1 VKGLR
6 AGARERLVAGA
17 VLIVLFAVGAI
28 ALGRWERSHAIDA
41 NRSGIARARSEAGP
55 DLFSARLAS
64 VVSTDGLACTQYRL
78 QPSLGIS
85 LCWDGSGHLVEA
97 VRFDGDRTE
106 RWSLADYPSAA
117 TIHTPVSFLAAL
129 TPYLAV
135 RPKALAV
142 AAALRNYVKP
152 CLLLTKQVLRHRF
165 RRGLVRAAARRVAA
179 NCSNAQGLITAATRQ
194 APEATTWL
202 GTLPERFGR
211 LAADVAYAAE
221 RLSFRPR
228 VRRVIPK
235 RKRSAL
241 AVYRE
246 RRKSAIARGVSLRR
260 ELKRAIARQVE
271 GVRALE
277 R

>member
-1 VKGLR
+1 VRGRLF
-6 AGARERLVAGA
+6 AGAA
-17 VLIVLFAVGAI
+17 VILLFAVGAI

-55 DLFSARLAS
+55 DLLSGRLVSVISA
-64 VVSTDGLACTQYRL
+64 DGLACTQYRL

-97 VRFDGDRTE
+97 ARFDGNRTK
-106 RWSLADYPSAA
+106 RWSLAYSPSAA
-117 TIHTPVSFLAAL
+117 TIHTPVGFLAAL

-142 AAALRNYVKP
+142 AAALRNNLTP
-152 CLLLTKQVLRHRF
+152 CLQLTKQVLRHRAE
-165 RRGLVRAAARRVAA
+165 RLLVLVAARRVADS
-179 NCSNAQGLITAATRQ
+179 CSNAQALMTVATRQ

-202 GTLPERFGR
+202 GTLPRRFVR
-211 LAADVAYAAE
+211 LTADVVYAAE
-221 RLSFRPR
+221 GLSLRLRHAHAL
-228 VRRVIPK
+228 PK
-235 RKRSAL
+235 TKRSAL

-260 ELKRAIARQVE
+260 ELKQAIVLQVE
-271 GVRALE
+271 SVHALE

>member
-1 VKGLR
+1 MRGRLF
-6 AGARERLVAGA
+6 AGAA
-17 VLIVLFAVGAI
+17 VILLFAVGAI

-55 DLFSARLAS
+55 DLLSGRLTS
-64 VVSTDGLACTQYRL
+64 VVSADGLACTQYRL

-97 VRFDGDRTE
+97 ARFDGNRTK
-106 RWSLADYPSAA
+106 RWSLADHPSAA
-117 TIHTPVSFLAAL
+117 TIHTPVGFLAAL

-142 AAALRNYVKP
+142 AAALRNNVKP
-152 CLLLTKQVLRHRF
+152 CLQLTKQVLRHRAE
-165 RRGLVRAAARRVAA
+165 RLLVLAAARRVADS
-179 NCSNAQGLITAATRQ
+179 CSNAQALMTVATRQ

-202 GTLPERFGR
+202 GTLPRRFVR
-211 LAADVAYAAE
+211 LTADVVYAAE
-221 RLSFRPR
+221 GLSLRLRHAHAL
-228 VRRVIPK
+228 PK
-235 RKRSAL
+235 TKRSAL

-260 ELKRAIARQVE
+260 ELKQAIVLQVE
-271 GVRALE
+271 SVHALE

>member
-6 AGARERLVAGA
+6 VGARERLVAGA
-17 VLIVLFAVGAI
+17 VLLVLFAVGAI

-55 DLFSARLAS
+55 DLFSTRLAS

-97 VRFDGDRTE
+97 ARFDGDRTE
-106 RWSLADYPSAA
+106 RWSLADHPSAA
-117 TIHTPVSFLAAL
+117 TIHTPVGFLAAL

-142 AAALRNYVKP
+142 AAVLRNNVKP
-152 CLLLTKQVLRHRF
+152 CLQLTKEVLRHRAE
-165 RRGLVRAAARRVAA
+165 RLLVLVAARRVAA
-179 NCSNAQGLITAATRQ
+179 GCSNAGGLMTAATRQ
-194 APEATTWL
+194 APEATAWL
-202 GTLPERFGR
+202 GELPRRFVR
-211 LAADVAYAAE
+211 LTADVVYAAE
-221 RLSFRPR
+221 RLSFGFRHPHA
-228 VRRVIPK
+228 IPK
-235 RKRSAL
+235 QRSAL

-246 RRKSAIARGVSLRR
+246 RRESAIARGVSLRR
-260 ELKRAIARQVE
+260 ELKQAIALQVK
-271 GVRALE
+271 GVHALE

>member
-1 VKGLR
+1 MRGRLF
-6 AGARERLVAGA
+6 AGAA
-17 VLIVLFAVGAI
+17 VILLFAVGAI

-55 DLFSARLAS
+55 DLLSGRLVSVISA
-64 VVSTDGLACTQYRL
+64 DGLACTQYRL

-97 VRFDGDRTE
+97 ARFDGNRTK
-106 RWSLADYPSAA
+106 RWSLAYSPSAA
-117 TIHTPVSFLAAL
+117 TIHTPVGFLAAL

-142 AAALRNYVKP
+142 AAALRNNLTP
-152 CLLLTKQVLRHRF
+152 CLQLTKQVLRHRAE
-165 RRGLVRAAARRVAA
+165 RLLVLVAARRVADS
-179 NCSNAQGLITAATRQ
+179 CSNAQALMTVATRQ
-194 APEATTWL
+194 APEAKAWL
-202 GTLPERFGR
+202 GTLPRRFVR
-211 LAADVAYAAE
+211 LAADVVYAAE
-221 RLSFRPR
+221 RLSLGFRHPHA
-228 VRRVIPK
+228 IPK
-235 RKRSAL
+235 QRSAL

-260 ELKRAIARQVE
+260 ELKQAIVLQVE
-271 GVRALE
+271 SVHALE